1 MTTEVHWTDSLRA
14 QMAGPVL
21 APSDPAYEDARHV
34 HNGLIDRRPALVA
47 RCHGTADVQAA
58 VRFARERGLEI
69 AVRGGGHNVAGNA
82 VCDGGLMIDLS
93 AMRGV
98 HVDPRARRARAQ
110 GGATWGNYNRETQ
123 LYGLAST
130 GGVVSTT
137 GVGGLTLGGGLGW
150 LMGKHGMA
158 VDCLRAV
165 ELVIAS
171 GEVVRA
177 SADEHSDLFW
187 AVRGGGG
194 NFGVATWLEYELYPV
209 GPMVLGGLVAHPFT
223 AARDVLRFYRDFTQS
238 LPDDLTAFAGLLH
251 APDGSGAQIAA
262 IMVCHAGSL
271 EAGAAAV
278 APVKRFGSPVMDVI
292 GPMPYSAVNTLFDA
306 GFPRGALNYWKSS
319 FLATLADGAI
329 DTMIERFAAAPSPM
343 SGLLLE
349 HFHGAATRVGPTDTA
364 FPHRTVAHN
373 FLAVAEWLEASATQA
388 NVAWARDTYAALA
401 PHFASGRYANY
412 LNAEEVTQS
421 GAVSD
426 AFGPNWK
433 RLREVK
439 ERIDPDNV
447 FHLNQNIKP

>member
-21 APSDPAYEDARHV
+21 APSDPAYEDARRV

-165 ELVIAS
+165 ELVTAS

-223 AARDVLRFYRDFTQS
+223 EARDVLRFYRDFTQS

-292 GPMPYSAVNTLFDA
+292 GPMPYSAVNMLFDA

-421 GAVSD
+421 SAVSD

>member
-21 APSDPAYEDARHV
+21 APSDPAYEDARRV

-165 ELVIAS
+165 ELVTAS

-292 GPMPYSAVNTLFDA
+292 GPMPYSALNTLFDA

-349 HFHGAATRVGPTDTA
+349 HFHGAVTRVGPTDTA

-439 ERIDPDNV
+439 EQIDPDNV

>member
-21 APSDPAYEDARHV
+21 APSDPAYEDARRV

-158 VDCLRAV
+158 VDCLRTV
-165 ELVIAS
+165 ELVTAS

-177 SADEHSDLFW
+177 SADEHPDLFW

-209 GPMVLGGLVAHPFT
+209 GPMVIGGLVAHPFT
-223 AARDVLRFYRDFTQS
+223 AARDVLHFYRDFTQS

-292 GPMPYSAVNTLFDA
+292 GPMPYSAVNMLFDA

>member
-1 MTTEVHWTDSLRA
+1 
-14 QMAGPVL
+14 
-21 APSDPAYEDARHV
+21 
-34 HNGLIDRRPALVA
+34 
-47 RCHGTADVQAA
+47 
-58 VRFARERGLEI
+58 
-69 AVRGGGHNVAGNA
+69 VAGNA

-165 ELVIAS
+165 ELVTAS

-292 GPMPYSAVNTLFDA
+292 GPMPYSAVNMLFDA